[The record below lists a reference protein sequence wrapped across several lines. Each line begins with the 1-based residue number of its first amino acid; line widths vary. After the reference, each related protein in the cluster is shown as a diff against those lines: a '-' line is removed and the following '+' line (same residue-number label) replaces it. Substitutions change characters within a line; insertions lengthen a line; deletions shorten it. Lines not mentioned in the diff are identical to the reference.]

1 MLLGGG
7 DENMLSRFRLRIVVM
22 LIGAGVPAGVLTA
35 ASAPGGT
42 EPLSGKTLVVLDPA
56 APVAEVQ
63 QALAEA
69 GFPTLEQ
76 IPQLPARYQHFRLVS
91 GNPTEAQKN
100 ALLSVPGVLA
110 ARPLYRSLLNRDLI
124 IPNGQVI
131 ARFHP
136 GTPRATAEAHAASAG
151 LKIAR
156 AFDGLPQTYVLDPV
170 DPAADPSEVAST
182 LANSGAVVYS
192 QPSVL
197 LRLEKSQAVTIDD
210 PLYPFQWHLNN
221 TGQLP
226 GAVVDADIDA
236 PEAWQIT
243 QGAGA
248 VVAVIDDGLQTT
260 HEDLRDNYVTGY
272 DFENDDGDPSP
283 SNPPSYPNPLGDYHG
298 TAVAGIIAARA
309 NTVGVRGVAP
319 LASLIG
325 CKIPFGNVYATE
337 QQIADAFLFAERNG
351 AMVINNSW
359 SFGGSV
365 LPVVPTASLVLP
377 NLVSDAITEV
387 ATNGRGGRGVLV
399 TFAAGNASLPI
410 PYGNVYG
417 ALPNVM
423 TVGAT
428 LRDDLFACYSNYGAE
443 QSVVAPGG
451 GLGVP
456 RGHFANLLNV
466 VTCYEADI
474 TTTDVSETPGFD
486 SQGEPTYPL
495 RGMNPPMR
503 FLNVIS
509 PFCPDLD
516 AFFCIPLVPDQTIED
531 FPFHD
536 YTRHMNGTS
545 AACPVTSG
553 VAALVLSV
561 NPNLTAVQ
569 VRNLIE
575 HTADKPTLINE
586 RFDGVTG
593 HNVRYGHGRV
603 NAFNAVKAAVDGK
616 NWPSPVTNVQTISSQ
631 AFAQLFWT
639 NPTTDVAGV
648 LVVRSTTEFDWAPV
662 DGITYQLGQQVAP
675 NVVVVAN
682 DLIDRL
688 DQTGLPT
695 GDFHYGI
702 FVRNAGNYYSWGRR
716 ASFGASDPN
725 EKPLAS
731 ISASPRA
738 GSVPL
743 TVQFAG
749 GGVDKTGI
757 TNYFWSFGDGATA
770 TGATVSH
777 TYNVGGTF
785 TATLTVANGVGQT
798 ASTTTLIHVAPQDNS
813 LPTASILATPTSG
826 ASPLVVI
833 FQAIAQDIDG
843 QIQEYNWNFGDGTTG
858 SGQVVEHVYLVP
870 GTYGVSLTVRDNA
883 GGIGTAAQ
891 VINVTGSAPVAA
903 ATDPPG
909 LLSPA
914 RFCGTGAASAAVVTA
929 VGLLGV
935 MGLRRR
941 R

>member
-1 MLLGGG
+1 MLR
-7 DENMLSRFRLRIVVM
+7 SFRLRIVVM

-35 ASAPGGT
+35 ASGPIGT
-42 EPLSGKTLVVLDPA
+42 EPVSGKTLIVLDPS
-56 APVAEVQ
+56 APLELVQ

-69 GFPTLEQ
+69 GFPTLEK
-76 IPQLPARYQHFRLVS
+76 LPYLPPRYQHFRLVS
-91 GNPTEAQKN
+91 GTPTEAQKN
-100 ALLSVPGVLA
+100 ALLAVPGVIA
-110 ARPLYRSLLNRDLI
+110 ARPVYRSLINHDLV

-151 LKIAR
+151 LTIVR

-197 LRLEKSQAVTIDD
+197 MRLQKAQAVTIDD

-248 VVAVIDDGLQTT
+248 VVAVIDDGLQIT
-260 HEDLRDNYVTGY
+260 HEDLRDNYLTGY

-359 SFGGSV
+359 ALGGVV
-365 LPVVPTASLVLP
+365 LPTIPTASLLLP
-377 NLVSDAITEV
+377 NVISDAINQV

-399 TFAAGNASLPI
+399 TFAAGNESLPI
-410 PYGNVYG
+410 PYGNVYA

-423 TVGAT
+423 AVGAT

-451 GLGVP
+451 GLGVS

-474 TTTDVSETPGFD
+474 TTTDVSETPGFN

-503 FLNVIS
+503 FLNIIS
-509 PFCPDLD
+509 NVGCPNPLDTFCY
-516 AFFCIPLVPDQTIED
+516 PLVPDQTIED

-553 VAALVLSV
+553 VAALVFSV
-561 NPNLTAVQ
+561 NPNLTAEQ
-569 VRNLIE
+569 VRNIIE
-575 HTADKPTLINE
+575 HTADKPTLVNE

-593 HNVRYGHGRV
+593 HNIRYGHGRV

-631 AFAQLFWT
+631 ASAQLFWT

-648 LVVRSTTEFDWAPV
+648 LVVRSTSNFDWAPV
-662 DGITYQLGQQVAP
+662 DGIAYEVGQQVAP

-682 DLIDRL
+682 DLINRL

-695 GDFHYGI
+695 GNFHYGI
-702 FVRNAGNYYSWGRR
+702 FVRNAANYYSWGRR
-716 ASFGASDPN
+716 ASFDAADPN
-725 EKPLAS
+725 AKPLAS

-743 TVQFAG
+743 TVRFAG
-749 GGVDKTGI
+749 GGVDPTGI
-757 TNYFWSFGDGATA
+757 TNFFWSFGDGHTA
-770 TGATVSH
+770 TGATVEH
-777 TYNVGGTF
+777 TYTTAGTF
-785 TATLTVANGVGQT
+785 TATLTVTNGLGQT
-798 ASTTTLIHVAPQDNS
+798 ASTTTLIRVSPQDNA
-813 LPTASILATPTSG
+813 LPTASIRATPTSG
-826 ASPLVVI
+826 AAPLVVI

-843 QIQEYNWNFGDGTTG
+843 QVQEYSWDFGDGTTG
-858 SGQVVEHVYLVP
+858 TGPLVEHIYLVP
-870 GTYGVSLTVRDNA
+870 GTYGVSLAVTDNA
-883 GGIGTAAQ
+883 GGVGMAAQ
-891 VINVTGSAPVAA
+891 VINVSGSAPVAA
-903 ATDPPG
+903 ATEPPG
-909 LLSPA
+909 LLNPA
-914 RFCGTGAASAAVVTA
+914 RFCGAGTASAALVTA
-929 VGLLGV
+929 VGLLGI